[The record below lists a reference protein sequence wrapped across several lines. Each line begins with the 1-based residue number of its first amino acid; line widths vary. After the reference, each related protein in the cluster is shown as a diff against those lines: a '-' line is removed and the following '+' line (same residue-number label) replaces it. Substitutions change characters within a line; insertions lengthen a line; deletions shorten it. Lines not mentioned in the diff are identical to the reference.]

1 MAKDSIVNFR
11 IDGNLKEN
19 AQELVKKLGYKNL
32 SSFLR
37 DYIEELSKLNN
48 KNFSELQLLEEIYN
62 SKLNDPSLSTFEKFS
77 IKNKINTIKEFKS
90 FLENEL

>member
-11 IDGNLKEN
+11 IDGDLKEN
-19 AQELVKKLGYKNL
+19 AQQLVKKLGYKSL

-62 SKLNDPSLSTFEKFS
+62 SKLNDPALSTFEKFS

>member
-11 IDGNLKEN
+11 IDGDLKEN
-19 AQELVKKLGYKNL
+19 AQQLVKKLGYKNL

-37 DYIEELSKLNN
+37 EYIEELSNLNN

-62 SKLNDPSLSTFEKFS
+62 SKLIDPSLSTFEKFS
-77 IKNKINTIKEFKS
+77 IKNKINTIKEFKI